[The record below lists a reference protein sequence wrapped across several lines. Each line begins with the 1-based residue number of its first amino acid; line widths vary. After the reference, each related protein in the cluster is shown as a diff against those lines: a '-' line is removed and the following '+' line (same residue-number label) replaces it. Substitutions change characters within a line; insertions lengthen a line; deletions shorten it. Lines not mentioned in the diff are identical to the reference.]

1 MGIRKSGRSAVAA
14 IAAMLSGASSVVGA
28 AGWRTVASDQFD
40 TRLTFAERWRP
51 GKGEPVKSANGRA
64 EFAGSVAMTFNFT
77 TPDAFRASATFAVKT
92 GRAGLRCGGKEV
104 AVRAGETRRVT
115 LDCSQGGCR
124 TSRLVAFADGEAT
137 MDDFAVEV
145 PVAAD
150 ASPNLVI
157 NSGFEQAPDG
167 YPLYAAR
174 SNGSYPFGR
183 WRELP
188 IEDFLALMGAD
199 ERVVHSGRR
208 SFRLVGSPY
217 VRSGFQMKNVAT
229 KKGAAGVLSVYLKA
243 DRPGMKV
250 EFNYGPGKRTVEPTL
265 DWARYE
271 VVCTNLPAVR
281 AYFSPVNLHLARG
294 VTNGTVWVD
303 DMQAEFLDRAP
314 DAAELAGGKTFAT
327 PYRPSDL
334 DKTRFDAPPPRRSP
348 GFAAKRLPPGVK
360 PTVDLDAWT
369 PYAGKSTPFWV
380 EDRRPS
386 HATDAWIAL
395 DDETLWVGVRC
406 YGEKFVS
413 RGDRPYK
420 HDSGEIY
427 GGFRTSTEFLV
438 DPNAD
443 GKFWQFGFNDF
454 GDNDIGA
461 GRDIRWSG
469 EWIHEIRGN
478 DKADATDYLYG
489 IPLRYFASSEIKDA
503 WPLLIGRNDGP
514 VGESSCNAISPL
526 GGFQRIAYWPLVQ
539 MPAEVTAKYRLKADR
554 TETAGGA
561 PHVLSRLDYYMDE
574 PEAKFRVTWPDGRRE
589 TVSVDIR
596 SLPCGTNAVTVAGV
610 ATAIVK
616 RPYRKGATQVNRFT
630 RSLMHDGKPIF
641 HAGPFVGDLHFTH
654 AYTRE
659 HLEGMSDFFAAHGF
673 KYQHVLIPQNTDRNF
688 PQSFDNG
695 EAYLRRTAENG
706 QIVLLWTGFEE
717 FKPDSTPAEA
727 ARVVATN
734 LHFAAAF
741 QRWNHIS
748 SIIVTDEPELG
759 RPSDEIR
766 DLLVRLKP
774 YFPYHPVQ
782 MNNTTMG
789 IPNNYAD
796 LKTDVLMLDDYL
808 TNSEG
813 RSVKDIVRQADLM
826 WKAGESEGKPCYYF
840 LVGANTPLHYKEPSY
855 DEQIAQCWGVI
866 CSGVTGISW
875 FMGTPVT
882 PGNWRAMKQVAH
894 ETAALEEI
902 LLSEEEIEPARASV
916 GRADLRTITRR
927 RGGELLVAAC
937 NISGQPLD
945 RTVFALPE
953 GAPRNGKVEVLFEQR
968 TIDLANGVFVDD
980 FAPLTRHL
988 YRLRMP

>member
-1 MGIRKSGRSAVAA
+1 MGMMDMTGRAAAAAALASWVAA
-14 IAAMLSGASSVVGA
+14 ADA
-28 AGWRTVASDQFD
+28 AGWRTVASDQFE
-40 TRLTFAERWRP
+40 THMMFAERWRP
-51 GKGEPVKSANGRA
+51 GRGEPVQSANGRA
-64 EFAGSVAMTFNFT
+64 EFSGRVAMAYNFT

-115 LDCSQGGCR
+115 LDCAQGGCG
-124 TSRLVAFADGEAT
+124 TSRLFAFAEGEAT
-137 MDDFAVEV
+137 MDDFLVET
-145 PVAAD
+145 PVAD
-150 ASPNLVI
+150 DESPNLVI

-174 SNGSYPFGR
+174 SNGSYPFGK

-188 IEDFLALMGAD
+188 IEDFLALMGSD

-208 SFRLVGSPY
+208 SMRLVGSPY
-217 VRSGFQMKNVAT
+217 TRSGFMMKNVAT

-250 EFNYGPGKRTVEPTL
+250 EFNYGPGRKTVEPTTE
-265 DWARYE
+265 WARYE

-281 AYFSPVNLHLARG
+281 SYFSPVNLNLARG

-314 DAAELAGGKTFAT
+314 SAAELASGRTFAT

-334 DKTRFDAPPPRRSP
+334 DEVRFNAKPPERSP
-348 GFAAKRLPPGVK
+348 GFEAKRLPPGVK
-360 PTVDLDAWT
+360 PTIDLDAWT
-369 PYAGKSTPFWV
+369 PYAGKSPEFWV
-380 EDRRPS
+380 SDRKPS
-386 HATDAWIAL
+386 HATDAWVAL
-395 DDETLWVGVRC
+395 DDETIWVGIRC

-413 RGDRPYK
+413 RGDRPFK

-427 GGFRTSTEFLV
+427 GGHRTSTEFFV

-443 GKFWQFGFNDF
+443 GRFWQFGFNDF

-461 GRDIRWSG
+461 GRNIRWSG

-478 DKADATDYLYG
+478 DLAGSTDYLYG
-489 IPLRYFASSEIKDA
+489 IPLKYFASSEIQDA

-526 GGFQRIAYWPLVQ
+526 GGFQREAYWPLVK
-539 MPAEVTAKYRLKADR
+539 MPAEVMAKYRLKAKPS
-554 TETAGGA
+554 GGGDGV
-561 PHVLSRLDYYMDE
+561 PHVLSRLDYYMNE

-589 TVSVDIR
+589 TVAVDIR
-596 SLPCGTNAVTVAGV
+596 SMPCGTNAVTVAGI
-610 ATAIVK
+610 ATSIVK
-616 RPYRKGATQVNRFT
+616 RPYRKGATQINRFT
-630 RSLMHDGKPIF
+630 RSLMHDGKPMF
-641 HAGPFVGDLHFTH
+641 HAAPFVGDLHFTH
-654 AYTRE
+654 WMTRE

-673 KYQHVLIPQNTDRNF
+673 KYQHVLIPQNADRNF
-688 PQSFDNG
+688 PLSFANG

-717 FKPDSTPAEA
+717 FKPDASPAEV

-748 SIIVTDEPELG
+748 SIIITDEPELS
-759 RPSDEIR
+759 RPSDEVR
-766 DLLVRLKP
+766 DLLLRIKP

-782 MNNTTMG
+782 MNNTKMG

-796 LKTDVLMLDDYL
+796 LKTDVLMLDDYI

-813 RSVKDIVRQADLM
+813 RSVREIVEQADIM
-826 WKAGESEGKPCYYF
+826 WRAGEREGKPCYYF
-840 LVGANTPLHYKEPSY
+840 VVGANTPLHYKEPSY
-855 DEQIAQCWGVI
+855 AEQIAQCWGCI
-866 CSGVTGISW
+866 CSGVTGLSW

-882 PGNWRAMKQVAH
+882 PGNWRAVKEVAH
-894 ETAALEEI
+894 ETAALEAI
-902 LLSEEEIEPARASV
+902 LLSEEETEPARASV
-916 GRADLRTITRR
+916 GRADLRTITRKL
-927 RGGELLVAAC
+927 GDELLVATC
-937 NISGQPLD
+937 NISDQPLD
-945 RTVFALPE
+945 RVDFTLPDTLPQHGE
-953 GAPRNGKVEVLFEQR
+953 VEVLFENR
-968 TIDLANGVFVDD
+968 TLKLREGRFTDD

-988 YRLRMP
+988 YRLKIK